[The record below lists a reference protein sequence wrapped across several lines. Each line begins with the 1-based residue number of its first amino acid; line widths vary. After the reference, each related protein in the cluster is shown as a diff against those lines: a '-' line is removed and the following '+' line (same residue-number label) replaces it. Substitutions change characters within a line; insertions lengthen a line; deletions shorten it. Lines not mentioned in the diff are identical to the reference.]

1 MKLADFQWMTKQQHK
16 RLAAEAGG
24 QIVLDF
30 GRYHLSIID
39 DGYGSDKGLYEIAT
53 FDACDGVASGMTE
66 LPGITEEGDTV
77 KGWLTESDVDAI
89 IKKMYSITGNVPQQ
103 V

>member
-16 RLAAEAGG
+16 SLVTENVGG

-39 DGYGSDKGLYEIAT
+39 DGYGSDKGLYEIGVFKAH
-53 FDACDGVASGMTE
+53 DGVATDMTE
-66 LPGITEEGDTV
+66 LPGVTDGDSV